1 MYAYPVPDTQSLGLM
16 PVPEAVAIPYLVSA
30 VCGKRTVCVVAD
42 HLVNG
47 LVRYLHTHLCQ
58 VAGYLFGRPLLPSDE
73 LFYMPDERLAHGAV
87 SRSTM
92 HTDLRKG
99 IGLVPDCFMD
109 LFLLFFQ
116 ADCIPLLTG

>member
-1 MYAYPVPDTQSLGLM
+1 MYVYPVPDAWSLGLM

-58 VAGYLFGRPLLPSDE
+58 VAGYLLGRPLLPSDE
-73 LFYMPDERLAHGAV
+73 LLYTPGERLTHGTV
-87 SRSTM
+87 PRSMM
-92 HTDLRKG
+92 HTAPRKD
-99 IGLVPDCFMD
+99 IGLVPD
-109 LFLLFFQ
+109 
-116 ADCIPLLTG
+116 ILTVHCRIAS

>member
-58 VAGYLFGRPLLPSDE
+58 VARYLFGRLLLSSDE
-73 LFYMPDERLAHGAV
+73 LFYTPGERLTHGTV
-87 SRSTM
+87 PRSMM
-92 HTDLRKG
+92 HTAPRKD
-99 IGLVPDCFMD
+99 IGLVPD
-109 LFLLFFQ
+109 
-116 ADCIPLLTG
+116 ILTVHCRIVS